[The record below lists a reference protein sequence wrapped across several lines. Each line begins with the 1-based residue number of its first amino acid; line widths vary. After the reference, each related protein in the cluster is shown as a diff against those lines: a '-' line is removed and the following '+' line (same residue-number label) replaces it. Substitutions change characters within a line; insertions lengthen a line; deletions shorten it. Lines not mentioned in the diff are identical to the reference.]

1 MIRVDGDRITVEG
14 YMHEN
19 VMDLAALFIYI
30 FNNLAEEDEE
40 LAKGVYDAI
49 NLATTR
55 FLKDVKGHD
64 IGSGVDEVNGAAYLM
79 VMAEAFKEHE
89 DEMKAKRSNDAKDPF
104 AKLFAEAID
113 NADRKGE

>member
-1 MIRVDGDRITVEG
+1 MIKVEENRIIVEG

-19 VMDLAALFIYI
+19 IMDLAALFIYI
-30 FNNLAEEDEE
+30 LNNIAEEDEE
-40 LAKGVYDAI
+40 LAKGVYDAV

-79 VMAEAFKEHE
+79 VMAEAFKEHK
-89 DEMKAKRSNDAKDPF
+89 DEMKDKRSNDAKDPF

-113 NADRKGE
+113 NADWKGE